1 MSLNNAP
8 PIDRLDNQCM
18 SQGNASHQ
26 FSECFFSSQNINHY
40 VIQDQSGPLEKGR
53 GGSPPPHHHFF
64 EQKIFFVKSE
74 NIKFLYVNNK

>member
-53 GGSPPPHHHFF
+53 GDSPPPIHHFF

>member
-53 GGSPPPHHHFF
+53 GGSPPPTTIFLSKKFF
-64 EQKIFFVKSE
+64 SLNQKT
-74 NIKFLYVNNK
+74 

>member
-40 VIQDQSGPLEKGR
+40 VIQDQSGPLEKG
-53 GGSPPPHHHFF
+53 GGGGGGGGGPPPLPPPPPPFF
-64 EQKIFFVKSE
+64 
-74 NIKFLYVNNK
+74 

>member
-40 VIQDQSGPLEKGR
+40 VIQDQSGPLEKG
-53 GGSPPPHHHFF
+53 GGTPPTTIFLSKKFF
-64 EQKIFFVKSE
+64 SLNQKT
-74 NIKFLYVNNK
+74 

>member
-26 FSECFFSSQNINHY
+26 FSECFFSSQNFNPY
-40 VIQDQSGPLEKGR
+40 VIQDQSGPLEKGW